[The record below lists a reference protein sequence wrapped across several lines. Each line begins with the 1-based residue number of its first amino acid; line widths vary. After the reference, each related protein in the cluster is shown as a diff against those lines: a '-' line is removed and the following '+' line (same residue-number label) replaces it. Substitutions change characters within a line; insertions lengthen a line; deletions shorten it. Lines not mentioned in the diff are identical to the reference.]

1 MNRLRS
7 MNILTLIATLALL
20 VLAGCKGDTGPM
32 GPAGPQG
39 DPGPQGEQ
47 GPQGP
52 PGEVSRTVMTGS
64 VPANDQ
70 DYFVSIPGLDMSD
83 PPLVSVFVNLTDPE
97 WDELPIP
104 WFDTNGNPGVNLY
117 ASLQDG
123 GLTLYNCES
132 LDYIIV
138 ILE

>member
-1 MNRLRS
+1 MKLRNMNWIGLVVV
-7 MNILTLIATLALL
+7 IAMLALIGCEGE
-20 VLAGCKGDTGPM
+20 AGPT

-39 DPGPQGEQ
+39 EPGVDGPQ

-64 VPANDQ
+64 VPDGDQ
-70 DYFVSIPGLDMSD
+70 DLFVAIPGLNMSD
-83 PPLVSVFVNLTDPE
+83 PPLISVFVDLTAPE

-104 WFDTNGNPGVNLY
+104 WFDAEGNPGVNLY
-117 ASLQDG
+117 ASIQDG
-123 GLTLYNCES
+123 GVTLYNCDG
-132 LDYIIV
+132 LNYIIV